1 MKGMI
6 WLLLVPVALV
16 AGMAVPTQFAINTQ
30 LRQLVGGTVVA
41 AALSFLVGTVILFA
55 AAVVVNRSVPEIGSM
70 ISAPP
75 WMYLGGLLGAFYI
88 CASIVLTPRLGV
100 ATTIGLILTGQVI
113 ASMAIDHFGL
123 FGVSVQPASIPRLMG
138 AILVIVGVAIV
149 QRF

>member
-1 MKGMI
+1 MI

>member
-1 MKGMI
+1 MI

-30 LRQLVGGTVVA
+30 LRQVVGGTVVA

-55 AAVVVNRSVPEIGSM
+55 VAVIVNRSVPELGSM
-70 ISAPP
+70 VSAPP
-75 WMYLGGLLGAFYI
+75 WMYLGGLLGAFYV

-100 ATTIGLILTGQVI
+100 ATTIGLFLAGQVM
-113 ASMAIDHFGL
+113 ASIVIDHFGL
-123 FGVSVQPASIPRLMG
+123 FGVPVQPASIPR
-138 AILVIVGVAIV
+138 ILGTLLIIIGVAVV

>member
-1 MKGMI
+1 MI

-30 LRQLVGGTVVA
+30 LRQVVGGTVVA

-55 AAVVVNRSVPEIGSM
+55 AAVVVNRSVPDLGSM
-70 ISAPP
+70 MSAPP

-100 ATTIGLILTGQVI
+100 ATTIGLILAGQVI

-123 FGVSVQPASIPRLMG
+123 FGVSVQPASIPRVLG
-138 AILVIVGVAIV
+138 ALLIIVGVAVV

>member
-1 MKGMI
+1 MKGMF